1 MAKYKFF
8 QAGEKELDQLYE
20 LGKQFRQEFRKIF
33 PQVDEDKAY
42 KILDLLFT
50 KGKIICC
57 CIEGQDEIVGSIGFF
72 KSQYWWAERY
82 MYNVQWF
89 YVKPEHRNILVFRNL
104 LDGVKK
110 IAKDGDIFLQII
122 TEMKLDPLFKKF
134 GFTEMGKNWIY
145 KCVTL

>member
-1 MAKYKFF
+1 
-8 QAGEKELDQLYE
+8 
-20 LGKQFRQEFRKIF
+20 
-33 PQVDEDKAY
+33 
-42 KILDLLFT
+42 
-50 KGKIICC
+50 
-57 CIEGQDEIVGSIGFF
+57 
-72 KSQYWWAERY
+72 
-82 MYNVQWF
+82 
-89 YVKPEHRNILVFRNL
+89 VKPEHRNILVFRNL